1 MSDAALTA
9 GSPSAAE
16 RKAARWRRIKRIAL
30 PLYLLL
36 VAGLIVSQARHI
48 DWPAVGSAIAA
59 YPLRTLLAAALLVLA
74 SHLTYSVYELLGRR
88 YVGHR
93 VPARKTMGVGL
104 VSYAFNLNLGA
115 LLGGAGF
122 RLRLYGKMGLETTQ
136 IARLILFS
144 LVTNWSG
151 YLLLAGSLLA
161 MRVVELPP
169 SLAPRAA
176 PLQALGAAMAAA
188 ALTYLCACGF
198 SSRREWRLRGHTF
211 TLPSGRMAL
220 AQLAISMTNWSLM
233 GAVVWTLMPRGVAY
247 PTALGTLLAAAVAA
261 APTSVPGGLGVLEAV
276 FVGVL
281 GSRIGRDPLIA
292 ALLAYRALYY
302 LAPLIVGAALHFGLE
317 AHERRRLQRKQARTR
332 RA

>member
-1 MSDAALTA
+1 MTGAAATA
-9 GSPSAAE
+9 GTPTPAE
-16 RKAARWRRIKRIAL
+16 RKAARWRLAKRIGL
-30 PLYLLL
+30 PLYLLV
-36 VAGLIVSQARHI
+36 VAGLIASQARHI
-48 DWPAVGSAIAA
+48 NWGAVGAALAA
-59 YPLRTLLAAALLVLA
+59 YSHTTLLGAALLVAA
-74 SHLTYSVYELLGRR
+74 SHLTYSGYELLGRR

-93 VPARKTMGVGL
+93 VPVRKTMGVGL

-161 MRVVELPP
+161 ARVVELPP
-169 SLAPRAA
+169 ALVPGAT
-176 PLQALGAAMAAA
+176 PLQALGAAMV
-188 ALTYLCACGF
+188 CAGLAYVGACAF
-198 SSRREWRLRGHTF
+198 SPRREWRLRGHVF
-211 TLPSGRMAL
+211 VLPSGRMAL
-220 AQLAISMTNWSLM
+220 AQAAISVVNWSLM

-281 GSRIGRDPLIA
+281 GGRIGRDPLIA

-302 LAPLIVGAALHFGLE
+302 LAPLLVGAALHFGLE
-317 AHERRRLQRKQARTR
+317 AHERRRAARKASRTR
-332 RA
+332 AA